1 MKTNRRWMLMILGGL
16 LAVLIAGCGADP
28 TPTPAATPVPQ
39 SAATA
44 AATAVPQ
51 AAPTAA
57 PTATPTATST
67 PAPPYYEGKDIRLV
81 IGYAV
86 GSGAD
91 TEGRFIASK
100 LSEFIPGNP
109 SITITTAPDRAGF
122 EAFLNEFYEESDDG
136 LTITYGVGGYPDNQ
150 LSVPG
155 VTYQW
160 KDFRRVFYLNRPNI
174 YMVHKDIPYNRMQDS
189 FGGETKV
196 VFPQISPAGSG
207 YVIER
212 ILIEELGVPIEHI
225 FGISPSYNVGVTV
238 MERRD
243 VDGRTFSPYF
253 LQRLRPGWI
262 ESGEWRPW
270 AIASNESIP
279 ILPSAELPSLPDDLL
294 NVANLVP
301 SELRSDILTL
311 QNGGSNG
318 IFFDGMTMAPST
330 PDWIVE
336 ILREAAYAAFA
347 DPDFGREFQKVTGNP
362 PSIIPGDVAEEVAAG
377 FDLRRLDAIYDER
390 VETYESKFQ

>member
-1 MKTNRRWMLMILGGL
+1 MTLNRRWMLIALGGL
-16 LAVLIAGCGADP
+16 LAMLITACGADP
-28 TPTPAATPVPQ
+28 TPTPEPTATPVP
-39 SAATA
+39 AP

-51 AAPTAA
+51 AE
-57 PTATPTATST
+57 PTATPTPEPTPT
-67 PAPPYYEGKDIRLV
+67 PAPPYYEGKQIRMV
-81 IGYAV
+81 IGYRV

-109 SITITTAPDRAGF
+109 EIIVTTQPDRAGF
-122 EAFLNEFYEESDDG
+122 EAFLNELHTGPDDG

-160 KDFRRVFYLNRPNI
+160 ADFRRVFYLNRPNI
-174 YMVHKDIPYNRMQDS
+174 YMVHRDIPYNRMQDS
-189 FGGETKV
+189 FGGETPV
-196 VFPQISPAGSG
+196 ILPQIAPAGSG
-207 YVIER
+207 FVIDR

-262 ESGEWRPW
+262 ESGEFRPW

-294 NVANLVP
+294 NIADIVP
-301 SELRSDILTL
+301 SELRNDIQTL

-318 IFFDGMTMAPST
+318 IFFDGMTVAPST

-347 DPDFGREFQKVTGNP
+347 DSDFGGEFQEVTGNP
-362 PSIIPGDVAEEVAAG
+362 PSIVPGDVAEEVAAG
-377 FDLRRLDAIYDER
+377 FDLRRLDAIYDEW
-390 VETYESKFQ
+390 VETYESKF

>member
-1 MKTNRRWMLMILGGL
+1 MKARRSGWSSVTA
-16 LAVLIAGCGADP
+16 LAA
-28 TPTPAATPVPQ
+28 
-39 SAATA
+39 
-44 AATAVPQ
+44 
-51 AAPTAA
+51 
-57 PTATPTATST
+57 
-67 PAPPYYEGKDIRLV
+67 
-81 IGYAV
+81 
-86 GSGAD
+86 GAD

-109 SITITTAPDRAGF
+109 SIVVTTQPDRAGF
-122 EAFLNEFYEESDDG
+122 ERSSTSSTEGRTDG
-136 LTITYGVGGYPDNQ
+136 LTITYGVGGYPDNV

-160 KDFRRVFYLNRPNI
+160 EDFRRVFYLNRPNI
-174 YMVHKDIPYNRMQDS
+174 YFVHRDIPYNRMQDS
-189 FGGETKV
+189 FGGETPV
-196 VFPQISPAGSG
+196 ILPGIAPAGSN

-225 FGISPSYNVGVTV
+225 FGISPAYNVGVTV

-262 ESGEWRPW
+262 ESGEFRPW

-279 ILPSAELPSLPDDLL
+279 ILPSAELPSLPDDLM
-294 NVANLVP
+294 NIADIVP
-301 SELRSDILTL
+301 SELRDDIIAL
-311 QNGGSNG
+311 QNAGSNG

-336 ILREAAYAAFA
+336 ILREATYAAFA
-347 DPDFGREFQKVTGNP
+347 DTTSGGVPESHGQPTEYRRRRGRR
-362 PSIIPGDVAEEVAAG
+362 EVAAN
-377 FDLRRLDAIYDER
+377 FDLHRLDALHDEW
-390 VETYESKFQ
+390 VETYESKF

>member
-1 MKTNRRWMLMILGGL
+1 MRVNHRWMPIALGGL
-16 LAVLIAGCGADP
+16 LAMLITACGADP
-28 TPTPAATPVPQ
+28 TPTPTATPMPPEPTPTP
-39 SAATA
+39 ALHAT
-44 AATAVPQ
+44 
-51 AAPTAA
+51 PTAA
-57 PTATPTATST
+57 PTATPTSTPT
-67 PAPPYYEGKDIRLV
+67 PAPPYYEGKEIRMV
-81 IGYAV
+81 IGYRV

-109 SITITTAPDRAGF
+109 TITVTTQPDRAGF
-122 EAFLNEFYEESDDG
+122 EAFLNELHTGPDDG

-160 KDFRRVFYLNRPNI
+160 EDFRRIFYLNRPNI
-174 YMVHKDIPYNRMQDS
+174 YMVHRDIPYNRMQDS
-189 FGGETKV
+189 FGGDTPV
-196 VFPQISPAGSG
+196 ILPQIAPAGSG
-207 YVIER
+207 FVIDR

-238 MERRD
+238 MERGD

-262 ESGEWRPW
+262 ESGEFRPW

-294 NVANLVP
+294 NIADIVP
-301 SELRSDILTL
+301 SGLRADIQTL

-330 PDWIVE
+330 PDSIVE

-347 DPDFGREFQKVTGNP
+347 DPGFGAEFQEVTGNP
-362 PSIIPGDVAEEVAAG
+362 PSIVAGADAEEVAAN
-377 FDLRRLDAIYDER
+377 FDLRRLDAIYDEW
-390 VETYESKFQ
+390 VETYESKF

>member
-1 MKTNRRWMLMILGGL
+1 MSRRWITLALGGL
-16 LAVLIAGCGADP
+16 LAMLIAGCGADP
-28 TPTPAATPVPQ
+28 TPTPTP
-39 SAATA
+39 TA
-44 AATAVPQ
+44 LPPAPTATAVPQ
-51 AAPTAA
+51 PA
-57 PTATPTATST
+57 ATPTPAPT
-67 PAPPYYEGKDIRLV
+67 PTPSPPYYEGKEIRMV
-81 IGYAV
+81 IGYRV

-109 SITITTAPDRAGF
+109 TITVTTQPDRAGF
-122 EAFLNEFYEESDDG
+122 EAFLNELYNGPDDG

-160 KDFRRVFYLNRPNI
+160 EDFRRVFYLNRPNI
-174 YMVHKDIPYNRMQDS
+174 YMVHRDIPYNRMQDS

-196 VFPQISPAGSG
+196 ILPQIGPAGSG
-207 YVIER
+207 FVIDR

-262 ESGEWRPW
+262 ESGEFRPW

-294 NVANLVP
+294 NIADIVP
-301 SELRSDILTL
+301 SELRNDIVTL

-330 PDWIVE
+330 PDSIVE

-347 DPDFGREFQKVTGNP
+347 DSGFGGEFQEVTGNP
-362 PSIIPGDVAEEVAAG
+362 PSIVPGDFAEEVAAA
-377 FDLRRLDAIYDER
+377 FDLRRLDAIYDEW
-390 VETYESKFQ
+390 VETYESKF